1 MLVHFVAVS
10 PRVAGPVASGHRPTV
25 LPIPT
30 LLAEPQSLAARN
42 RLKVVTLTTSAE
54 SYARS

>member
-1 MLVHFVAVS
+1 M
-10 PRVAGPVASGHRPTV
+10 

-54 SYARS
+54 SYARSYATSLIEPADDARDRHNMSRN